1 MITCTFKQISIA
13 DLFNGFV
20 NNEEEGVYTYIRI
33 DGELI
38 KTDIRP
44 PYQREF
50 VYSDDKRN
58 KVIETLSRNLPLGV
72 IYLAKNSDGT
82 MEVIDGQQ
90 RIMSICKYLNGDF
103 SVNGIADFLNEKT
116 FNCELY
122 KNTAIYKQIMSYN
135 NLLAYIVE
143 GDDDEKLDW
152 FRTINISGEKLTEQE
167 LLNANY
173 TGEWLSS
180 AKRKFSKTNCVAF
193 KKGNKLVNG
202 SPIRQD
208 YLETALSWI
217 SGGKEN
223 IQKYMGDH
231 YQADENAEPLWKYF
245 VEVIEWVEKTFT
257 YRKEM
262 KGIDWGKL
270 YREYGKN
277 EYDVAELEEKVKA
290 LMADDDVNS
299 KKGIYEY
306 VLSNCSKDKERHLS
320 IRKFSDKDKRTAYE
334 RQNGICPICGTHH
347 EIDEMEGDHI
357 IPWSKGGKTTIDNL
371 QMLCKKC
378 NREKG
383 NI

>member
-116 FNCELY
+116 FDCELY

-173 TGEWLSS
+173 TGEWLCS

-223 IQKYMGDH
+223 IQKYMAEH
-231 YQADENAEPLWKYF
+231 QFDEDAESLWKYF

-277 EYDVAELEEKVKA
+277 EYDVAELEKKVKA
-290 LMADDDVNS
+290 LMEDDEVDNNR
-299 KKGIYEY
+299 GIYEY
-306 VLSNCSKDKERHLS
+306 VLSNCAKEKERCLA
-320 IRKFSDKDKRTAYE
+320 IRKFKDNDKRTAYE
-334 RQNGICPICGTHH
+334 RQNGICPICGKHY
-347 EIDEMEGDHI
+347 EIEEMEGDHI

>member
-152 FRTINISGEKLTEQE
+152 FRTINISGERLTDQE

-231 YQADENAEPLWKYF
+231 YQDENAEPLWKYF

-262 KGIDWGKL
+262 KGIDWGRL
-270 YREYGKN
+270 YREYGKT

-290 LMADDDVNS
+290 LMADDEVDNN
-299 KKGIYEY
+299 KGIYEY
-306 VLSNCSKDKERHLS
+306 VLSNCAKEKERCLA
-320 IRKFSDKDKRTAYE
+320 IRKFKDNDKRSAYE
-334 RQNGICPICGTHH
+334 KQNGICPICGKHY
-347 EIDEMEGDHI
+347 EIEEMEGDHI

>member
-90 RIMSICKYLNGDF
+90 RIMSICEYLNGKF

-152 FRTINISGEKLTEQE
+152 FRTINIGGEKLTEQE

-173 TGEWLSS
+173 TGEWLCS

-223 IQKYMGDH
+223 IQKYMGDN
-231 YQADENAEPLWKYF
+231 YQKENAEPLWKYF

-334 RQNGICPICGTHH
+334 RQNGICPICGKHH

-378 NREKG
+378 NREKS

>member
-1 MITCTFKQISIA
+1 MIRFTLKQISIA
-13 DLFNGFV
+13 DLFNGYV
-20 NNEEEGVYTYIRI
+20 NNDEEGVYTHIRI

-58 KVIETLSRNLPLGV
+58 EVIKSISLNRPLGL
-72 IYLAKNSDGT
+72 IHLAKNSDGT

-90 RIMSICKYLNGDF
+90 RIISICSYLNGDY
-103 SVNGIADFLNEKT
+103 SVNGICDFLNEKT

-135 NLLAYIVE
+135 HIIAYIVD
-143 GDDDEKLDW
+143 GSDDEKLEW
-152 FRTINISGEKLTEQE
+152 FKTINISGEKLTEQE

-173 TGEWLSS
+173 TGEWLCS

-202 SPIRQD
+202 TPIRQD

-223 IQKYMGDH
+223 IAKYMAEH
-231 YQADENAEPLWKYF
+231 QFDENAEPLWDYF

-262 KGIDWGKL
+262 KGIDWGRL
-270 YREYGKN
+270 YREYGKT
-277 EYDVAELEEKVKA
+277 EYDVAELEKKVKA
-290 LMADDDVNS
+290 LMEDDEVDNN
-299 KKGIYEY
+299 KGVYEY
-306 VLSNCSKDKERHLS
+306 VLSNCAKEKERCLA
-320 IRKFSDKDKRTAYE
+320 IRKFKDNDKRTAYE
-334 RQNGICPICGTHH
+334 RQNGICPICGKHY
-347 EIDEMEGDHI
+347 EIEEMEGDHI

>member
-152 FRTINISGEKLTEQE
+152 FRTINISGEKLTDQE

-223 IQKYMGDH
+223 IQKYMGDN
-231 YQADENAEPLWKYF
+231 YQKENAEPLWNYF

-347 EIDEMEGDHI
+347 EIEEMEGDHI

-371 QMLCKKC
+371 QVLCKKC

>member
-13 DLFNGFV
+13 DLFNGYV
-20 NNEEEGVYTYIRI
+20 NNEEEGVYTHIRI

-90 RIMSICKYLNGDF
+90 RIISICEYLNGKF
-103 SVNGIADFLNEKT
+103 SVNGITDFLNEKT
-116 FNCELY
+116 FDCELY

-152 FRTINISGEKLTEQE
+152 FRTINISGERLTEQE

-173 TGEWLSS
+173 TGEWLCS

-231 YQADENAEPLWKYF
+231 YQTDENAEPLWKYF

-270 YREYGKN
+270 YREYGKT
-277 EYDVAELEEKVKA
+277 EYNVAELEEKVKA

>member
-90 RIMSICKYLNGDF
+90 RIISICEYLNGKF
-103 SVNGIADFLNEKT
+103 SVNGITDFLNEKT
-116 FNCELY
+116 FDCELY

-152 FRTINISGEKLTEQE
+152 FRTINISGERLTEQE

-173 TGEWLSS
+173 TGEWLCS

-231 YQADENAEPLWKYF
+231 YQDENAEPLWKYF

-290 LMADDDVNS
+290 LMADDEVDNN
-299 KKGIYEY
+299 KGIYEY
-306 VLSNCSKDKERHLS
+306 VLSNCAKEKERCLA
-320 IRKFSDKDKRTAYE
+320 IRKFKDNDKRSAYE
-334 RQNGICPICGTHH
+334 KQNGICPICGKHY
-347 EIDEMEGDHI
+347 EIEEMEGDHI

>member
-135 NLLAYIVE
+135 NFLAYIVE

-173 TGEWLSS
+173 TGEWLCS

-193 KKGNKLVNG
+193 KKANKLFNG

-223 IQKYMGDH
+223 IQKYMAEH
-231 YQADENAEPLWKYF
+231 QFDEDAEPLWKYF
-245 VEVIEWVEKTFT
+245 SEVIEWVEKTFT

-262 KGIDWGKL
+262 KGIDWGRL
-270 YREYGKN
+270 YREYGKT
-277 EYDVAELEEKVKA
+277 EYDVAELEKKVKA
-290 LMADDDVNS
+290 LMEDDEVDNN
-299 KKGIYEY
+299 KGVYEY
-306 VLSNCSKDKERHLS
+306 VLSNCAKEKERCLA
-320 IRKFSDKDKRTAYE
+320 IRKFKDNDKRTAYE
-334 RQNGICPICGTHH
+334 RQNGICPICGKHY
-347 EIDEMEGDHI
+347 EIEEMEGDHI

>member
-20 NNEEEGVYTYIRI
+20 NNEEEGVYTHIRI

-50 VYSDDKRN
+50 VYSDDKKN

-103 SVNGIADFLNEKT
+103 AVNGIADFLNEKT
-116 FNCELY
+116 FDCELY

-173 TGEWLSS
+173 TGEWLCS
-180 AKRKFSKTNCVAF
+180 AKRKFSKTSCVAF

-231 YQADENAEPLWKYF
+231 YQDENAEPLWKYF

-270 YREYGKN
+270 YREYGKV
-277 EYDVAELEEKVKA
+277 EYNVAELEEKVKA

-347 EIDEMEGDHI
+347 EIEEMEGDHI

>member
-135 NLLAYIVE
+135 NLLAYIVD
-143 GDDDEKLDW
+143 GSDDEKLDW

-173 TGEWLSS
+173 TGEWLCS

-231 YQADENAEPLWKYF
+231 YQDENAEPLWKYF

-262 KGIDWGKL
+262 KGIDWGRL

-334 RQNGICPICGTHH
+334 RQNGICPICGIHH

>member
-1 MITCTFKQISIA
+1 MINFTLKQISIA

-20 NNEEEGVYTYIRI
+20 NNEEEGVYTHIRI

-38 KTDIRP
+38 KTNIRP

-50 VYSDDKRN
+50 VYSDGKRN
-58 KVIETLSRNLPLGV
+58 EVIKSISLNRPLGL
-72 IYLAKNSDGT
+72 IHLAKNSDGT

-90 RIMSICKYLNGDF
+90 RIISICSYLNGDY
-103 SVNGIADFLNEKT
+103 SVNGLCDFLNEKK
-116 FNCELY
+116 FDCERF
-122 KNTAIYKQIMSYN
+122 KGTAIYQQIMSYN
-135 NLLAYIVE
+135 HIIAYIVD
-143 GDDDEKLDW
+143 GSDDEKLEW
-152 FRTINISGEKLTEQE
+152 FKTINISGEKLTDQE

-173 TGEWLSS
+173 TGEWLCS
-180 AKRKFSKTNCVAF
+180 AKRKFSKTNCVAY

-202 SPIRQD
+202 TPIRQD

-231 YQADENAEPLWKYF
+231 QFDENAEPLWDYF

-270 YREYGKN
+270 YREYGKVDYN
-277 EYDVAELEEKVKA
+277 IAELEEKVKA
-290 LMADDDVNS
+290 LMEDDEVDNN
-299 KKGIYEY
+299 KGIYEY
-306 VLSNCSKDKERHLS
+306 VLSNCAKEKERCLS
-320 IRKFSDKDKRTAYE
+320 IRKFKDKDKRSAYE
-334 RQNGICPICGTHH
+334 KQNGICPICGKHYAI
-347 EIDEMEGDHI
+347 EEMEGDHI
-357 IPWSKGGKTTIDNL
+357 VAWSKGGKTTIDNL

-378 NREKG
+378 NREKS

>member
-1 MITCTFKQISIA
+1 MITCTFKQITIA

-20 NNEEEGVYTYIRI
+20 NNEEEGVYTHIRI

-38 KTDIRP
+38 KTNIRP

-58 KVIETLSRNLPLGV
+58 KVIETLTSDLPLGIV
-72 IYLAKNSDGT
+72 YLAKNEDGT

-90 RIMSICKYLNGDF
+90 RIMSICKYLNGDY
-103 SVNGIADFLNEKT
+103 SVNGIADFLNEKK
-116 FNCELY
+116 FDCERF
-122 KNTAIYKQIMSYN
+122 KNTSVFKQIMSYDK
-135 NLLAYIVE
+135 LFIYVIE
-143 GDDDEKLDW
+143 GTDDEKLEW
-152 FRTINISGEKLTEQE
+152 FKTINISGEKLTEQE

-173 TGEWLSS
+173 TGEWLCS
-180 AKRKFSKTNCVAF
+180 AKRKFSKTNCVAY

-202 SPIRQD
+202 SPIRQE

-223 IQKYMGDH
+223 IQKYMAEH
-231 YQADENAEPLWKYF
+231 QFDENADPLWDYF
-245 VEVIEWVEKTFT
+245 VEVIKWVEKTFT

-270 YREYGKN
+270 YREYGKT
-277 EYDVAELEEKVKA
+277 EYDVAELEKKVKA
-290 LMADDDVNS
+290 LMEDDDVDNN
-299 KKGIYEY
+299 KGIYEY
-306 VLSNCSKDKERHLS
+306 VLSNCAKEKERCLS
-320 IRKFSDKDKRTAYE
+320 IRKFKDKDKRSAYE
-334 RQNGICPICGTHH
+334 KQNGICPICGKHYTI
-347 EIDEMEGDHI
+347 EEMEGDHI
-357 IPWSKGGKTTIDNL
+357 VAWSKGGKTTIDNL

-378 NREKG
+378 NREKS

>member
-1 MITCTFKQISIA
+1 MITCTFKQITIA

-20 NNEEEGVYTYIRI
+20 NNEEEGVYTHIRI

-38 KTDIRP
+38 KTNIRP

-58 KVIETLSRNLPLGV
+58 KVIETLTRNLPLGV
-72 IYLAKNSDGT
+72 IYLAKNADGT

-116 FNCELY
+116 FNCERM
-122 KNTAIYKQIMSYN
+122 KDTAIYKQIMSYN

-143 GDDDEKLDW
+143 GDDDEKLEW
-152 FRTINISGEKLTEQE
+152 FRTINISGEKLTDQE

-173 TGEWLSS
+173 TGEWLCS
-180 AKRKFSKTNCVAF
+180 AKRKFSKTNCVAY

-202 SPIRQD
+202 TPIRQD

-223 IQKYMGDH
+223 IAKYMAEH
-231 YQADENAEPLWKYF
+231 QFDENAEPLWDYF

-270 YREYGKN
+270 YREYGKVD
-277 EYDVAELEEKVKA
+277 YDVAELEEKVKS

-306 VLSNCSKDKERHLS
+306 VLSNCSRDKERHLS

-334 RQNGICPICGTHH
+334 KQNGICPICGKHH
-347 EIDEMEGDHI
+347 EIEEMEGDHI
-357 IPWSKGGKTTIDNL
+357 IAWSKGGKTTIDNL

-378 NREKG
+378 NREKS

>member
-1 MITCTFKQISIA
+1 MIRFTLKQISIA
-13 DLFNGFV
+13 DLFNGYV
-20 NNEEEGVYTYIRI
+20 NNDEEGVYTHIRI

-58 KVIETLSRNLPLGV
+58 EVIKSISLNRPLGL
-72 IYLAKNSDGT
+72 IHLAKNSDGT

-90 RIMSICKYLNGDF
+90 RIISICSYLNGDY
-103 SVNGIADFLNEKT
+103 SVNGICDFLNEKT
-116 FNCELY
+116 FNCEMY

-135 NLLAYIVE
+135 HIIAYIVD
-143 GDDDEKLDW
+143 GSDDEKLEW
-152 FRTINISGEKLTEQE
+152 FKTINISGEKLTEQE

-173 TGEWLSS
+173 TGEWLCS
-180 AKRKFSKTNCVAF
+180 AKRKFSKTNCVAY

-223 IQKYMGDH
+223 IQKYMAEHQFDK
-231 YQADENAEPLWKYF
+231 DAEPLWKYF

-270 YREYGKN
+270 YREYGKV
-277 EYDVAELEEKVKA
+277 EYNVAELEEKVKA

-299 KKGIYEY
+299 K
-306 VLSNCSKDKERHLS
+306 
-320 IRKFSDKDKRTAYE
+320 
-334 RQNGICPICGTHH
+334 
-347 EIDEMEGDHI
+347 
-357 IPWSKGGKTTIDNL
+357 
-371 QMLCKKC
+371 
-378 NREKG
+378 
-383 NI
+383 